1 MGDLIFSLSVV
12 LPLILLMMVGYFLQ
26 KIKIFTSEFSVK
38 CNKVCFEVFLP
49 CLVFYNVYTNGMGN
63 KEEMNTLAYC
73 LVASLVLIA
82 ILLSTVP
89 FIVKDRGKVGV
100 MIQGMFKNNALL
112 FGVPLVTNL
121 YGPEAI
127 GPITVIVSVIVPLY
141 NFVAVVIL
149 SIFDP
154 QKKIE
159 RLLMVE
165 VLKDVVKNPLIVSA
179 ALALTIN
186 YVNFRIPEFIM
197 LTVGNIAGI
206 ATPLALI
213 SLGAGFQFKK
223 LSGNMKYLLTASIF
237 KMILMPAIMIGVAV
251 YLGFRQVQLVTILA
265 LFATPIAV
273 SSYVM
278 AQKSNSDYVLAG
290 QLVIMSNLFSVFT
303 IFMFVYILK
312 VMSYI

>member
-1 MGDLIFSLSVV
+1 MGDLKFSLSVV
-12 LPLILLMMVGYFLQ
+12 SPLILLMMVGYFLQ
-26 KIKIFTSEFSVK
+26 RIKIFTNEFAVQ

-49 CLVFYNVYTNGMGN
+49 CLVFYNVYTNGIGN
-63 KEEMNTLAYC
+63 KEGMDTLRYC

-89 FIVKDRGKVGV
+89 FIVRDRDKVGV

-112 FGVPLVTNL
+112 FGAPLVTNL
-121 YGPEAI
+121 YGPEEI
-127 GPITVIVSVIVPLY
+127 GPITVIVSAIVPLY

-149 SIFDP
+149 SVFDP
-154 QKKIE
+154 QKKAE
-159 RLLMVE
+159 RLQMVE

-186 YVNFRIPEFIM
+186 YVNFRLPEFIM
-197 LTVGNIAGI
+197 STVGNIAGI

-237 KMILMPAIMIGVAV
+237 KMIIMPAIMIGVAV

-265 LFATPIAV
+265 LFATPVAV

-312 VMSYI
+312 IMGYI